1 MLLTRSRSICLPLFS
16 IGSRYWP
23 APISPSGI
31 CSSAGGGCV
40 SGARGWVG
48 SHSTYFSPSSD
59 CGRIRQE
66 ASVRKSWKPESL
78 MLSTATALPGSSSPL
93 RRTGS
98 PGSETVT
105 SSTVP
110 TVAPAI
116 RTSSPLTRKPALS
129 K

>member
-1 MLLTRSRSICLPLFS
+1 MFWTRSRSICLPLFS
-16 IGSRYWP
+16 IGSRYSP
-23 APISPSGI
+23 APVSPSGI
-31 CSSAGGGCV
+31 CSSAGGAWLP
-40 SGARGWVG
+40 GARGCVG

-66 ASVRKSWKPESL
+66 ASVRKFLKPSSV
-78 MLSTATALPGSSSPL
+78 MLRTATALPGSSSPF
-93 RRTGS
+93 RFTAS